1 MRKTILL
8 MTATLMAAFI
18 FAGTTEVSAQNK
30 KVKELEEQ
38 IQKLRDSLTN
48 ISKQMEA
55 LEEENLR
62 FRISLSLE
70 ESVADST
77 SQSANGLAPEEY
89 TMEVTDSLLDIWYT
103 HQMALQVEDEM
114 YDMDSVKFAS
124 NVPDEVYI
132 ERLKK
137 MNSFIQIPYN
147 DIVRNYIIMYSEK
160 MSKRMP
166 YMLGLCKY
174 YMPVFDE
181 IFDHY
186 GLPVEL

>member
-1 MRKTILL
+1 

-70 ESVADST
+70 ESVAEAGERR
-77 SQSANGLAPEEY
+77 Q
-89 TMEVTDSLLDIWYT
+89 EVG
-103 HQMALQVEDEM
+103 HE
-114 YDMDSVKFAS
+114 
-124 NVPDEVYI
+124 
-132 ERLKK
+132 
-137 MNSFIQIPYN
+137 
-147 DIVRNYIIMYSEK
+147 
-160 MSKRMP
+160 
-166 YMLGLCKY
+166 
-174 YMPVFDE
+174 
-181 IFDHY
+181 
-186 GLPVEL
+186 